1 MGSSQKARTDPKG
14 EKSWKRVWKILKRCI
29 LWYGSTERKGT
40 FDIGQQ
46 HRWEVSFQRHQ
57 FSSDSFFSKVGWGS
71 GAEFSWF
78 LGWKVLYHS
87 LYSTCGQASAGGRV
101 LVMVVVLW
109 DLLLCCVLLD
119 GLKLP
124 TASRSH
130 PSVHILAFF
139 WVTAQDD
146 EVLCTGWWSN
156 WVLGF

>member
-78 LGWKVLYHS
+78 LGWKVFIPLIVFYVWAGF
-87 LYSTCGQASAGGRV
+87 CWGQSAGHGSGS
-101 LVMVVVLW
+101 LGPTS
-109 DLLLCCVLLD
+109 LLCSSWWTEAAHGLTESSFSTYPGFLL
-119 GLKLP
+119 GY
-124 TASRSH
+124 
-130 PSVHILAFF
+130 
-139 WVTAQDD
+139 
-146 EVLCTGWWSN
+146 CTGWWSA
-156 WVLGF
+156 LHRMMK